1 MANISAENIVGT
13 LLPTAYIDSVKLS
26 TKGGSPVNLNQ
37 QNDRLSP
44 HVEPNADYLTQYYR
58 GLLQSEPKSLN
69 ISVSVVLKD
78 TLDNDGRTSW
88 FLKNKFVDFLSYAV
102 IVSTSKELTDALLRM
117 DDNGSREFLLAA
129 GEERIPP
136 SVRSNWNQNFK
147 NRLSYALERNN
158 LQVPQSVIENSLQ
171 AHLGSVEI
179 PEIEPGEA
187 PSYLETDDRGK
198 QTYNFFFES
207 SFPHPEVKPEHL
219 TVFAYTIFEVD
230 SYFQSLNV
238 PGRVVAR
245 LQELAD
251 KAVGPLKVNT
261 VIKNKQIISESVI
274 LRYVD
279 NNEIYVGPY
288 HTMSDGTLMVGAR
301 HGEGSG
307 RTLYSELVPNNSVQ
321 DFRDFEDFVPNVVDL
336 SAFQEDLFPSVDR
349 LFRDYVQNNLPKS
362 KDLTYFSN
370 IWMSRGVS
378 GEAKFA
384 FTMNYEKMCKRNTF
398 YPKIINRDP
407 TILQQYFSIQSFK
420 ILRKRI
426 REIEKPK
433 GRNISVNTVDS
444 PVSNSSVNFDDG
456 VFNKSIGAK
465 SASEIKIDIP
475 DEIISANPGS
485 NNIVRKVE
493 GRNNVRQLNLA
504 AHRDAKID
512 IRTYSVSDGSIADI
526 TNGKYQYGVEI
537 QIKDRVTQ
545 YISDYIG
552 ALLTV
557 RNALSLYLTEAN
569 TPTSRFRRTN
579 AASKNP
585 HIDTSVVDA
594 RELAGA
600 FPEGIIVPTPEVKY
614 GNFDVVA
621 NRFTEQFVNE
631 ISARYERTLFPPPW
645 IRASRALKA
654 SLKVLFD
661 EQDLPRSL
669 NDQFFARVCSP
680 ETGSPA
686 GITSTIQ
693 LVDKVISDLKRLV
706 GTEVSRKAPATND
719 TQRAFGAAAQTSL
732 GSQTQL
738 GSADPQKNV
747 FTIRHYFD
755 NESFDASY
763 PKDTGYYYITPRQE
777 DIETQKT
784 RLNSG
789 LDTFSVT
796 ELNNRLTQ
804 DVLKFVRSETV
815 ETSRL
820 DFENLVSI
828 TRNLDI
834 IARDKYKFLTPSI
847 VSLRGSGGDSLD
859 FGAEGLPENDDFA
872 NNLFTALATQI
883 SNLKSPVS
891 QPFTAI
897 TRTGA
902 SPDDI
907 RDNLVDILADR
918 GVTVIGA
925 VDELRRSPLID
936 RVLVQRSLTP
946 PANVEQQSPLSISD
960 QFGSNNPVTL
970 DLEDANP
977 AEEVNLAEII
987 GIHTTQDG
995 DQFNFGPTLMRL
1007 MMNVVFDDE
1016 DLQRA
1021 GNNPLL
1027 DPREN
1032 PFNFA
1037 DTFRVTG
1044 LDLQDQ
1050 TLPEELRN
1058 LPIAIKS
1065 LFLASIPGNRDDL
1078 KFSIPTDVDVWQDPL
1093 RSMVFYFNFF
1103 STMRLEYLRNFV
1115 TVQKQVPNEQTGPG
1129 ADFPGSRSSTSTVA
1143 DVSLKDPRWLPL
1155 TENSLNNIG
1164 DSDILV
1170 RLRPYRNQTFKIG
1183 QLPGLALDIYNS
1195 YFVVNRTTQAEQL
1208 GFVPTLDEAPETTVP
1223 IRDQGAGDGPVNL
1236 GLDSPRSET
1245 QVPTV
1250 IPREYP
1256 SADPRLLRGAVAQAP
1271 TSQSEGRRRTMR
1283 NNNPLFGQDSLL
1295 PSGPTPM
1302 RRDSDAPQPP
1312 TKTTVAKTTPVT
1324 ETQTRQPLG
1333 GQQTGQRT
1341 GQQRSQ
1347 RRGRGKRQRK
1357 QQGQQQ
1363 RSQPTRQNTEA
1374 PSQSEQTTPTERNT
1388 GRQRTGRSVRRTTRV
1403 NTGRGNYDG

>member
-1 MANISAENIVGT
+1 MADISAENIVGT

-26 TKGGSPVNLNQ
+26 TKGGAPVNLNQ

-136 SVRSNWNQNFK
+136 SVRSNWDQNFK

-158 LQVPQSVIENSLQ
+158 LQVPQSVIERSLQ
-171 AHLGSVEI
+171 AHLGRVEI
-179 PEIEPGEA
+179 PEIEPGEDT
-187 PSYLETDDRGK
+187 PYLETDDQGR
-198 QTYNFFFES
+198 QTYNFFFENN
-207 SFPHPEVKPEHL
+207 FPHPEVEPEHL

-245 LQELAD
+245 LQQLAD

-288 HTMSDGTLMVGAR
+288 HTMSDGTLMTGAQ
-301 HGEGSG
+301 HGEGSD
-307 RTLYSELVPNNSVQ
+307 RALYSELVPNNSVQ

-370 IWMSRGVS
+370 IWMSRGVG

-420 ILRKRI
+420 ILRKRV

-433 GRNISVNTVDS
+433 GRNISINTVDS

-465 SASEIKIDIP
+465 SASEIMVDIP
-475 DEIISANPGS
+475 DEIISANPGP

-504 AHRDAKID
+504 AHRDAKTD

-537 QIKDRVTQ
+537 QIKDRVAQ

-585 HIDTSVVDA
+585 HIETAVADERS
-594 RELAGA
+594 L
-600 FPEGIIVPTPEVKY
+600 FPGRLIAPEPEVKY

-631 ISARYERTLFPPPW
+631 INTRYERTSFPPPW

-661 EQDLPRSL
+661 EQDLPRSI
-669 NDQFFARVCSP
+669 NDQFFTRVCSP

-693 LVDKVISDLKRLV
+693 LVDKVISDLERLI

-719 TQRAFGAAAQTSL
+719 TQRAFGASAQTSL

-755 NESFDASY
+755 NESFDAST

-804 DVLKFVRSETV
+804 DVLKFTRSETV
-815 ETSRL
+815 EASRL

-834 IARDKYKFLTPSI
+834 LARDKYRFLTPSI
-847 VSLRGSGGDSLD
+847 VSTNGSGGRAVDL
-859 FGAEGLPENDDFA
+859 GREGLPDNDDFA
-872 NNLFTALATQI
+872 NNLFTALAAQI
-883 SNLKSPVS
+883 SNLKSPMG
-891 QPFTAI
+891 QPFAAI
-897 TRTGA
+897 ARPGVE
-902 SPDDI
+902 PDDI
-907 RDNLVDILADR
+907 RDNLTETLADR
-918 GVTVIGA
+918 GVTVQLA
-925 VDELRRSPLID
+925 SDTLRRSADVDQALVRSAIRSPESPGPPPL
-936 RVLVQRSLTP
+936 
-946 PANVEQQSPLSISD
+946 NMSD
-960 QFGSNNPVTL
+960 QFGTNNPITQ
-970 DLEDANP
+970 DIEDADILN
-977 AEEVNLAEII
+977 ERNLAELI
-987 GIHTTQDG
+987 GIHTTEDT
-995 DQFNFGPTLMRL
+995 DLVNAAPALLRL

-1016 DLQRA
+1016 DLQR
-1021 GNNPLL
+1021 GGLNPLL
-1027 DPREN
+1027 DNRESA
-1032 PFNFA
+1032 FNFA
-1037 DTFRVTG
+1037 ETFKVTN

-1050 TLPEELRN
+1050 SLPEALRR
-1058 LPIAIKS
+1058 LPAAIKA

-1078 KFSIPTDVDVWQDPL
+1078 KFIIPNDGNVWEDPIQ
-1093 RSMVFYFNFF
+1093 SMVFYFNFF

-1115 TVQKQVPNEQTGPG
+1115 IVQKQVPNEQTGPG

-1143 DVSLKDPRWLPL
+1143 DVSLKDAQWLPL
-1155 TENSLNNIG
+1155 TENALNNIG
-1164 DSDILV
+1164 DNDILV
-1170 RLRPYRNQTFKIG
+1170 RLRPYRDQTFKIG
-1183 QLPGLALDIYNS
+1183 QLPGLSLGVYNS

-1208 GFVPTLDEAPETTVP
+1208 GFVPTLDEAPETTVS

-1236 GLDSPRSET
+1236 GLDAPQSNT
-1245 QVPTV
+1245 QVPTA

-1256 SADPRLLRGAVAQAP
+1256 STDPRLTRIASTQSTTATAATNASRRQSQPLRADTGNQP
-1271 TSQSEGRRRTMR
+1271 QRQRTSQ
-1283 NNNPLFGQDSLL
+1283 
-1295 PSGPTPM
+1295 
-1302 RRDSDAPQPP
+1302 
-1312 TKTTVAKTTPVT
+1312 
-1324 ETQTRQPLG
+1324 TREN
-1333 GQQTGQRT
+1333 T
-1341 GQQRSQ
+1341 
-1347 RRGRGKRQRK
+1347 
-1357 QQGQQQ
+1357 QQQ
-1363 RSQPTRQNTEA
+1363 EGNQPARQNTDA
-1374 PSQSEQTTPTERNT
+1374 PAQTERTAPTQRNA
-1388 GRQRTGRSVRRTTRV
+1388 GRRRTGRSVRRTTRI

>member
-1 MANISAENIVGT
+1 MADISAENIVGT

-44 HVEPNADYLTQYYR
+44 HVRLVTPTPLPGRFVDRLAI
-58 GLLQSEPKSLN
+58 PKSLN

-136 SVRSNWNQNFK
+136 SVRSNWDQNFK

-158 LQVPQSVIENSLQ
+158 LQVPQSVIERSLQ
-171 AHLGSVEI
+171 AHLGRVEI
-179 PEIEPGEA
+179 PEIEPGEDT
-187 PSYLETDDRGK
+187 PYLETDDQGR
-198 QTYNFFFES
+198 QTYNFFFENN
-207 SFPHPEVKPEHL
+207 FPHPEVEPEHL

-245 LQELAD
+245 LQQLAD

-288 HTMSDGTLMVGAR
+288 HTMSDGTLMTGAQ
-301 HGEGSG
+301 HGEGSD
-307 RTLYSELVPNNSVQ
+307 RALYSELVPNNSVQ

-370 IWMSRGVS
+370 IWMSRGVG

-420 ILRKRI
+420 ILRKRV

-433 GRNISVNTVDS
+433 GRNISINTVDS

-465 SASEIKIDIP
+465 SASEIMVDIP
-475 DEIISANPGS
+475 DEIISANPGP

-504 AHRDAKID
+504 AHRDAKTD

-537 QIKDRVTQ
+537 QIKDRVAQ

-585 HIDTSVVDA
+585 HIETAVADERS
-594 RELAGA
+594 L
-600 FPEGIIVPTPEVKY
+600 FPGRLIAPEPEVKY

-631 ISARYERTLFPPPW
+631 INTRYERTSFPPPW

-661 EQDLPRSL
+661 EQDLPRSI
-669 NDQFFARVCSP
+669 NDQFFTRVCSP

-693 LVDKVISDLKRLV
+693 LVDKVISDLERLI

-719 TQRAFGAAAQTSL
+719 TQRAFGASAQTSL

-755 NESFDASY
+755 NESFDAST

-804 DVLKFVRSETV
+804 DVLKFTRSETV
-815 ETSRL
+815 EASRL

-834 IARDKYKFLTPSI
+834 LARDKYRFLTPSI
-847 VSLRGSGGDSLD
+847 VSTNGSGGRAVDL
-859 FGAEGLPENDDFA
+859 GREGLPDNDDFA
-872 NNLFTALATQI
+872 NNLFTALAAQI
-883 SNLKSPVS
+883 SNLKSPMG
-891 QPFTAI
+891 QPFAAI
-897 TRTGA
+897 ARPGVE
-902 SPDDI
+902 PDDI
-907 RDNLVDILADR
+907 RDNLTETLADR
-918 GVTVIGA
+918 GVTVQLA
-925 VDELRRSPLID
+925 SDTLRRSADVDQALVRSAIRSPESPGPPPL
-936 RVLVQRSLTP
+936 
-946 PANVEQQSPLSISD
+946 NMSD
-960 QFGSNNPVTL
+960 QFGTNNPITQ
-970 DLEDANP
+970 DIEDADILN
-977 AEEVNLAEII
+977 ERNLAEII
-987 GIHTTQDG
+987 GIHTTEDT
-995 DQFNFGPTLMRL
+995 DLVNAAPALLRL

-1016 DLQRA
+1016 DLQR
-1021 GNNPLL
+1021 GGLNPLL
-1027 DPREN
+1027 DNRESA
-1032 PFNFA
+1032 FNFA
-1037 DTFRVTG
+1037 ETFKVTN

-1050 TLPEELRN
+1050 SLPEALRR
-1058 LPIAIKS
+1058 LPAAIKA

-1078 KFSIPTDVDVWQDPL
+1078 KFIIPNDGNVWEDPIQ
-1093 RSMVFYFNFF
+1093 SMVFYFNFF

-1115 TVQKQVPNEQTGPG
+1115 IVQKQVPNEQTGPG

-1143 DVSLKDPRWLPL
+1143 DVSLKDAQWLPL
-1155 TENSLNNIG
+1155 TENALNNIG
-1164 DSDILV
+1164 DNDILV
-1170 RLRPYRNQTFKIG
+1170 RLRPYQDQTFKIG
-1183 QLPGLALDIYNS
+1183 QLPGLSLGVYNS

-1208 GFVPTLDEAPETTVP
+1208 GFVPTLDEAPETTVS

-1236 GLDSPRSET
+1236 GLDAPQSNT
-1245 QVPTV
+1245 QVPTA

-1256 SADPRLLRGAVAQAP
+1256 STDPRLTRIASTQSTTATAATNASRRQSQPLRADTGNQP
-1271 TSQSEGRRRTMR
+1271 QRQRTSQ
-1283 NNNPLFGQDSLL
+1283 
-1295 PSGPTPM
+1295 
-1302 RRDSDAPQPP
+1302 
-1312 TKTTVAKTTPVT
+1312 
-1324 ETQTRQPLG
+1324 TREN
-1333 GQQTGQRT
+1333 T
-1341 GQQRSQ
+1341 
-1347 RRGRGKRQRK
+1347 
-1357 QQGQQQ
+1357 QQQ
-1363 RSQPTRQNTEA
+1363 EGNQPARQNTDA
-1374 PSQSEQTTPTERNT
+1374 PAQTERTAPTQRNA
-1388 GRQRTGRSVRRTTRV
+1388 GRRRTGRSVRRTTRI